1 MQFFK
6 DHTGHLFAFED
17 DVQVSG
23 EAGALEFKAAHG
35 ARLDVPATLTPADP
49 PAVAAPSAAQA
60 AWQQHQGQAAQA
72 LRAAEHLAL
81 RCFMA
86 GQAFPP
92 AWQSYALALRAI
104 VAAPSGV
111 AAALPVSP
119 ALPAGV

>member
-6 DHTGHLFAFED
+6 DPAGRLFAFED
-17 DVQVSG
+17 DVEVSG
-23 EAGALEFKAAHG
+23 APGALEFRAAHG
-35 ARLDVPATLTPADP
+35 ALLDVPATLTPAEAP
-49 PAVAAPSAAQA
+49 LMAAPSVAQA